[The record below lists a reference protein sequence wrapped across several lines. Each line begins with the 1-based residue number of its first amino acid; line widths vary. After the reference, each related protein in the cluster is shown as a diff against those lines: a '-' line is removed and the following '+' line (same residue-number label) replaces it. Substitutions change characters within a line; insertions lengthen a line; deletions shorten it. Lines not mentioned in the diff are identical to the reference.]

1 MKYFAR
7 RTAWSA
13 VGIAVLLVAGA
24 GPAGACEGAKAGV
37 QKANASSGCA
47 SMTKASAAP
56 GCAGMQ
62 GASAHSA
69 SGCLHASGEKAKSG
83 QAILCPTSGNVLS
96 TVQVVETKSGF
107 RLYALG
113 CKETGRGFLE
123 KSAGILDTEHHVK
136 SSIREST
143 DGLYMDVEGK
153 NAKKMVHSW
162 QETAKKGEGG
172 CLLATPEGEC
182 LLDAVSLTA
191 AVG

>member
-1 MKYFAR
+1 MRHFAVR
-7 RTAWSA
+7 AAWSA
-13 VGIAVLLVAGA
+13 VGLAFLLVAGA
-24 GPAGACEGAKAGV
+24 GPAGACEGAKSGV
-37 QKANASSGCA
+37 QKAKASSGCS
-47 SMTKASAAP
+47 SMMKASATP
-56 GCAGMQ
+56 GCAGMK
-62 GASAHSA
+62 GASAASA
-69 SGCLHASGEKAKSG
+69 GCLHATGEKAKSG
-83 QAILCPTSGNVLS
+83 QAILCPTSGKVLL

-123 KSAGILDTEHHVK
+123 KSARILDAEHHVK
-136 SSIREST
+136 SRIGEAT
-143 DGLYMDVEGK
+143 DGLYMDVDGK
-153 NAKKMVHSW
+153 TAKKMVHSW